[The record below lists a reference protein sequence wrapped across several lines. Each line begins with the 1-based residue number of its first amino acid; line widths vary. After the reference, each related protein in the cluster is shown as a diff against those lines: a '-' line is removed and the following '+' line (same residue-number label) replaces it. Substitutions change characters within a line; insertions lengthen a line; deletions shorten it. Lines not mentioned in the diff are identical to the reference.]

1 MHKLFEKFVAIGS
14 RARFGIFVFMFVMIA
29 RGPAMAA
36 EITGAHVSQVI
47 QDVRL
52 LGSNAAPRPAAVND
66 NVGDGMAV
74 RTGAASRAELT
85 FSDLTITRLGENTVF
100 SFKAATRELNLANG
114 AVLVQVP
121 KKGADAHI
129 TTTVATAAVSGGT
142 GLFEF
147 NKGVPAKLLILEGSG
162 RLCSE
167 SHPDECE
174 IVHGGE
180 MGMVSV
186 DGHLTQPTKFNA
198 ERVYKTSK
206 LIVGFRP
213 LPNEDLIL
221 ATIDDQSLAT
231 ISSSPPPSKDI
242 VDVVDQSTVASSSPS
257 PAPTGTPSEF
267 GPPPTVT
274 SPNPYVITGGTQIQ
288 MDPSITTNG
297 VTNFGTLYRDATQD
311 GTVPQFLYGST
322 RPFDA
327 QVFEAGGNTDGPYAV
342 FKFSNLQLVGNPT
355 ISTINGGATNLALV
369 SVGDITSGAP
379 GGTITFAGLQNI
391 FIGTQDGSITL
402 GPELTF
408 SGVSKLQFYARGDG
422 SALTLASPI
431 SDVTKLRLYAEG
443 TIQVN
448 ADENVENF
456 KAISGGDFLSGT
468 GAITAQTIDI
478 ESLSNINIDSR
489 QFPNPTGDVTFIAG
503 GTLNATLHPGSDGTT
518 HFTGTSLTAQGTT
531 INVQSTLNP
540 TTFDLGT
547 AAVSFTAGSG
557 GIQAPDILFAN
568 GGSLVLQTSN
578 GGNINI
584 YGFESPATATNSD
597 GNVSIFAGQA
607 INVTNDLDIE
617 RTNGGPTS
625 GLNVTLN
632 AGTDLSVGGNLSVS
646 TDLSNLTTGA
656 NIGITAGGNFTV
668 GGSLS
673 LQTSAN
679 AQSGDGANINVDV
692 GGSLNAGNLF
702 FGAEFAVGFA
712 QGNGENVTLDV
723 AKDLIVH
730 NTDNSGGIDLEVIT
744 PVQESVGAGAN
755 LTLSVGGNLVTDQGG
770 DTTLFVNNDINHV
783 VNGANIAATITGNL
797 NTDNLRVNLLNSGGE
812 IDTGGNLNLDV
823 SGNITTQGDATVEI
837 LNNGGTLGSGAS
849 LTVMANN
856 VSVGGNLA
864 ALIDNSSGGQ
874 IGSAATINY
883 DISGNATVANDA
895 TFEILGSDG
904 VASGA
909 AINFNGGNYDVG
921 GSFLA
926 TIDGDGAITFNNAN
940 IRADIVKI
948 GVFGTNG
955 TLMIGG
961 GAISANT
968 LLKLYAPGSNGSIDF
983 TANVTLNSASTAA
996 IIAANK
1002 VTIFNGVT
1010 VTIGG
1015 SIPASVFTNIPN
1027 YTGSGGN
1034 GSTTGMFGGAGATTQ
1049 ALSKAPAF
1057 GSASSSDASTATLQS
1072 QSPSKSQ
1079 VSSAGSAGGQKSGH
1093 LTSGKTSV
1101 VAMNV
1106 TDSGQ
1111 LLSLLDAAAPGPG
1124 GKVTVPASKSTN
1136 RSRNSINAGGRVK
1149 SDRGASD
1156 IQGGVKKPVLLS
1168 SAPSFHR
1175 AAF

>member
-1 MHKLFEKFVAIGS
+1 MYKLFEKFVASGS
-14 RARFGIFVFMFVMIA
+14 IARFWIFIFMVLMIA

-36 EITGAHVSQVI
+36 ELTGAHVSQVI

-52 LGSNAAPRPAAVND
+52 LGSSAAPRPAAVND

-198 ERVYKTSK
+198 ERLYKTSK

-231 ISSSPPPSKDI
+231 ISSSPPPSKDVI
-242 VDVVDQSTVASSSPS
+242 DVVSQSTVASSSPS
-257 PAPTGTPSEF
+257 PAPSAAPTGTPSEF

-274 SPNPYVITGGTQIQ
+274 SPNPYVIAGGTTITT
-288 MDPSITTNG
+288 DPAITTNG
-297 VTNFGTLYRDATQD
+297 VTDFGKIYRGQAVD
-311 GTVPQFLYGST
+311 GPVSAWAFGST
-322 RPFDA
+322 SSFDTA
-327 QVFEAGGNTDGPYAV
+327 SGFDNSVKTSGAA
-342 FKFSNLQLVGNPT
+342 FKFTSLQLTGDPT
-355 ISTINGGATNLALV
+355 VSTLNGEIDLGLIGVN
-369 SVGDITSGAP
+369 GITSGAP
-379 GGTITFAGLQNI
+379 GGTLTFGGIHGLGLWTQN
-391 FIGTQDGSITL
+391 GSINL
-402 GPELTF
+402 G
-408 SGVSKLQFYARGDG
+408 SGISFVGEHDLNFYARGSG
-422 SALTLASPI
+422 SNLTVASPI
-431 SDVTKLRLYAEG
+431 TGNTNLEMRAEG
-443 TIQVN
+443 NIQVN
-448 ADENVENF
+448 GAVNTAQF
-456 KAISGGDFLSGT
+456 LSYAGGDFLAGSGP
-468 GAITAQTIDI
+468 ITATGSIDI
-478 ESLSNINIDSR
+478 HADHDVNFNLSQFSEGTNSSQTVTLDAGNNVNIDTS
-489 QFPNPTGDVTFIAG
+489 GDGATLTTETLTIAG
-503 GTLNATLHPGSDGTT
+503 GGDVNIGLNNPV
-518 HFTGTSLTAQGTT
+518 T
-531 INVQSTLNP
+531 INAVTISLSAANNLNW
-540 TTFDLGT
+540 
-547 AAVSFTAGSG
+547 SG
-557 GIQAPDILFAN
+557 GTL
-568 GGSLVLQTSN
+568 S
-578 GGNINI
+578 
-584 YGFESPATATNSD
+584 ATATNSD
-597 GNVSIFAGQA
+597 GNVSISAGQA
-607 INVTNDLDIE
+607 INVTNNLDIE
-617 RTNGGPTS
+617 RTNGGRAS

-646 TDLSNLTTGA
+646 TDISNLTTGA

-702 FGAEFAVGFA
+702 FGTEFAVGFA

-797 NTDNLRVNLLNSGGE
+797 STDNLRVNLLNGGGE
-812 IDTGGNLNLDV
+812 IDTGGNVNLDV
-823 SGNITTQGDATVEI
+823 SGNITTHGDATVEI
-837 LNNGGTLGSGAS
+837 LNNGGTIGSGAS
-849 LTVMANN
+849 LTVMATN
-856 VSVGGNLA
+856 VSVGGNLT

-883 DISGNATVANDA
+883 DVSGNATVANDA

-909 AINFNGGNYDVG
+909 AINFNGGSYTVG
-921 GSFLA
+921 GTFLS
-926 TIDGDGAITFNNAN
+926 TIDGNGTIKFAN
-940 IRADIVKI
+940 TNVTADTVKV
-948 GVFGTNG
+948 GVFGSNG
-955 TLMIGG
+955 TLMISGG
-961 GAISANT
+961 TLSANT
-968 LLKLYAPGSNGSIDF
+968 LMKLYATGSSGTIDF
-983 TANVTLNSASTAA
+983 TANVTLTCKAA
-996 IIAANK
+996 ALILAANTITINDNVV
-1002 VTIFNGVT
+1002 VTIA
-1010 VTIGG
+1010 G
-1015 SIPASVFTNIPN
+1015 SFQASVYANIAN
-1027 YTGSGGN
+1027 YSGSGGN
-1034 GSTTGMFGGAGATTQ
+1034 GTTTGTFAGAGASNPQ
-1049 ALSKAPAF
+1049 SLGNAPPF
-1057 GSASSSDASTATLQS
+1057 SASATSATKSSASGSTTVASATASSIPRVKVRPARMSRHQATLTPHPVVPGNLRLKATFRWQAAPVGKRVAT
-1072 QSPSKSQ
+1072 SP
-1079 VSSAGSAGGQKSGH
+1079 AARR
-1093 LTSGKTSV
+1093 
-1101 VAMNV
+1101 
-1106 TDSGQ
+1106 
-1111 LLSLLDAAAPGPG
+1111 SLL
-1124 GKVTVPASKSTN
+1124 
-1136 RSRNSINAGGRVK
+1136 
-1149 SDRGASD
+1149 
-1156 IQGGVKKPVLLS
+1156 Q
-1168 SAPSFHR
+1168 
-1175 AAF
+1175 